1 MNRIIVTAILAALGS
16 VSVVSQANADHLRP
30 IRRDYEVRRLEL
42 DQDYR
47 ARREANRYAYHRE
60 RDYLKAERARA
71 QRIDCHDTRA
81 LRVRAINRELS
92 AVTRNFNLKNR
103 ELSAWYHAEKKALRT
118 SYEFAVRSSRRPVAV
133 ARPVITT
140 PVVVESVPHA
150 HPANCDCNICSPPT
164 PVIERP
170 IHPGYGVPRVNP
182 APVYDNYNSYDEYNY
197 RPARHRGNPT
207 AIDWASL
214 VIGLLR
220 N

>member
-1 MNRIIVTAILAALGS
+1 MNRIIVTAILAAVGS
-16 VSVVSQANADHLRP
+16 LSVVSQANADHLRP
-30 IRRDYEVRRLEL
+30 IRRDYEVRRIEL

-47 ARREANRYAYHRE
+47 AQKEANRYAYHRE

-71 QRIDCHDTRA
+71 QRIDCHETRGR
-81 LRVRAINRELS
+81 RVRAINRELS
-92 AVTRNFNLKNR
+92 ALSRNFNLKNR
-103 ELSAWYHAEKKALRT
+103 EISAWYQAERKALRN
-118 SYEFAVRSSRRPVAV
+118 SYEFARRSATV

-150 HPANCDCNICSPPT
+150 HPANCGCNICRPST

-170 IHPGYGVPRVNP
+170 IHPGHVVPRVNP
-182 APVYDNYNSYDEYNY
+182 TPVYDDYRTYDEYNY

>member
-1 MNRIIVTAILAALGS
+1 MNRIISTVVLATLGS
-16 VSVVSQANADHLRP
+16 LSVFSQANADHLRP
-30 IRRDYEVRRLEL
+30 IRRDYEVRRIEL

-47 ARREANRYAYHRE
+47 AQREANKYAYHRE
-60 RDYLKAERARA
+60 RDYLKAERSRA
-71 QRIDCHDTRA
+71 QRIDCRETRA

-92 AVTRNFNLKNR
+92 AVTRDFNLKNR
-103 ELSAWYHAEKKALRT
+103 EISTWYHAEKKALRT
-118 SYEFAVRSSRRPVAV
+118 SYEFATHNARRQVAV

-140 PVVVESVPHA
+140 PVVVETVPHA

-170 IHPGYGVPRVNP
+170 IHPGYGVPQANP
-182 APVYDNYNSYDEYNY
+182 TPVYDNYNSYDEHSY
-197 RPARHRGNPT
+197 RPVRHRGNPT
-207 AIDWASL
+207 TIDWASL